1 MTATKIVV
9 LGVPPDGLL
18 PAAEQAVLA
27 SADVI
32 AGGRRHLAALADGK
46 PTIEISGDLP
56 AAMDAIARACAS
68 ENYVVVLASGDPGY
82 FGVGRA
88 LAARFGPESLEVH
101 PAVSSVAAA
110 FARVGLPWDD
120 AVVASAHGRSLADAL
135 EAVRGAEKAAVLASP
150 DNPPER
156 IGRELLRE
164 GSRFDRAV
172 VVSDLGLPSEVVEEG
187 AGLNWLAAG
196 SFSALS
202 VVLLIRG
209 TGVRPSPVIA
219 TPAGELGAHIEFG
232 RGEDEFEHRA
242 GMITKSEVRAVVLAR
257 LALPTAGV
265 LWDVGAGSGSVG
277 IEAAHLAPG
286 LRVICVERAP
296 EDAAAIR
303 RNAERHRA
311 RVEVVE
317 GEAPAALAVLPA
329 PDRVFV
335 GGGGLAAVDAGLA
348 RLRPGGRVVA
358 TYASVER
365 AVAAADRLGNMVQ
378 LSISRGT
385 RLPDTSMRL
394 AALDPVFLCWGPS

>member
-1 MTATKIVV
+1 
-9 LGVPPDGLL
+9 
-18 PAAEQAVLA
+18 
-27 SADVI
+27 
-32 AGGRRHLAALADGK
+32 
-46 PTIEISGDLP
+46 
-56 AAMDAIARACAS
+56 
-68 ENYVVVLASGDPGY
+68 
-82 FGVGRA
+82 
-88 LAARFGPESLEVH
+88 
-101 PAVSSVAAA
+101 
-110 FARVGLPWDD
+110 
-120 AVVASAHGRSLADAL
+120 
-135 EAVRGAEKAAVLASP
+135 
-150 DNPPER
+150 
-156 IGRELLRE
+156 
-164 GSRFDRAV
+164 
-172 VVSDLGLPSEVVEEG
+172 
-187 AGLNWLAAG
+187 
-196 SFSALS
+196 
-202 VVLLIRG
+202 
-209 TGVRPSPVIA
+209 
-219 TPAGELGAHIEFG
+219 
-232 RGEDEFEHRA
+232 
-242 GMITKSEVRAVVLAR
+242 MITKSEVRAVVLAR